1 MSTPAPEPSSDSEG
15 DWEEIVPAD
24 SEPSKDKTLEI
35 TISLPHEAPDSKSKP
50 RISPAERLLR
60 INCHKLH
67 TLALLAN
74 AWVRN
79 RWINDEL
86 LQARLVSLT
95 PMALQTAFAMIHK
108 SRIPD
113 VGRRGRMFET
123 ALRGLVDW
131 WSTEFYTVAFEGHL
145 RSRTFDDV
153 RRAMGDDQD
162 WDTDALREM
171 LDDDGETVRGPK
183 SLMKY
188 ALKQRGT
195 RDMSA
200 QLFTALCRG
209 LGIPARLVVSL
220 QSAPWQ
226 TPKAPSKGK
235 GKAKAPEEVQVV
247 DPKGKGKAKEADVAV
262 FPGGGQRLDGGTVAE
277 PSEKTKGKAPIKL
290 RKQKDKGNV
299 LGVPSTPSTSA
310 AVELGLPLT
319 DPATTPPVFW
329 TEVFSRPDGRWFPV
343 DPIRN
348 RVNQP
353 KDFDPATASGDP
365 ATLKRIQAENRLVY
379 VLAFEDDGFARDV
392 TRRYAKRFTERVV
405 KMQGARQAAWWA
417 RVVEGV
423 TRPYR
428 LNRDDV
434 EDAELDTVQLLE
446 GMPTTIA
453 GFKDHPM
460 YVLTRHL
467 TQTQTIHP
475 PPPLT
480 REVGK
485 FRGEPVYPRSA
496 VVSLKTAE
504 NWLRS
509 AGRSI
514 REGEQPLK
522 LVKARATTLGRMRE
536 VAVLKDGLRTAG
548 EDDQGEVM
556 TGLYAFSQTEL
567 YVPDPVV
574 DGVIPKNNFGN
585 IDLYVPSMLPA
596 GAAHIPYKGTAKLAK
611 QLGFDYAEAVI
622 GFEFRNRRAT
632 PVINGIVVA
641 EENESAIL
649 EAYWEAEQDAAAKAR
664 AKKRDRVLK
673 RWVRLVHGLRIRQ
686 SLQEEY
692 KDRPMRT
699 VDDAGEVRFF
709 FVVAPPA
716 LVRELMLGLVQDIEI
731 RPGLAGG
738 GFLDEADAVVQA
750 FRLPKAYLPA
760 PDGVASGSGTRND
773 DDGAGGGGD
782 DTGQNGPIDYAM
794 DVDPEDVVVEDPIAD
809 PDPEMVVVPKTMQQL
824 AEETAAKLQ
833 LELAKNAMDEDE
845 LVFAEPVVVTKRQQ
859 QARGKKAQQARN
871 SNGNGNAN
879 GRKPATAKGTTSA
892 KSKAKAKVKTTPTRR
907 GASVRKRRRRRDG
920 DTEDEEEEDDEHD
933 ASEDEDVE
941 VSPAKR
947 ARTTTAPAP
956 TRMLRPRR
964 ASTKAVIDYDE
975 TGDGDDDDE

>member
-1 MSTPAPEPSSDSEG
+1 MEPDTDSEG

-24 SEPSKDKTLEI
+24 SEPNKNKTLEI
-35 TISLPHEAPDSKSKP
+35 TISLAHEAPDSKSKP
-50 RISPAERLLR
+50 RMSPAERLLR

-108 SRIPD
+108 SRVPD

-131 WSTEFYTVAFEGHL
+131 WSTDFYTVAFEGHL

-153 RRAMGDDQD
+153 RKAIGDEQE

-220 QSAPWQ
+220 QSVPWQ

-235 GKAKAPEEVQVV
+235 GKAKATEEVQVV
-247 DPKGKGKAKEADVAV
+247 DPKGKGKAKEADIGV

-277 PSEKTKGKAPIKL
+277 PSEKAKGKAPIKL

-299 LGVPSTPSTSA
+299 LGAAPSTPSTSA
-310 AVELGLPLT
+310 PIELGPPLT

-365 ATLKRIQAENRLVY
+365 ATLKRIQAENRMVY

-522 LVKARATTLGRMRE
+522 LVKARAATLGRMRE
-536 VAVLKDGLRTAG
+536 VAVMKDGLRTAG

-692 KDRPMRT
+692 KDRPTRT
-699 VDDAGEVRFF
+699 VDDAGE
-709 FVVAPPA
+709 
-716 LVRELMLGLVQDIEI
+716 DIEI

-738 GFLDEADAVVQA
+738 GFLDEADAVIQA
-750 FRLPKAYLPA
+750 FRLPKAFLPA

-773 DDGAGGGGD
+773 DDGDGGD
-782 DTGQNGPIDYAM
+782 DDMGQNGPIDYAM
-794 DVDPEDVVVEDPIAD
+794 DVDV
-809 PDPEMVVVPKTMQQL
+809 DPEESLLEPIITNPEVPVVVPKTMQQL

-859 QARGKKAQQARN
+859 QARGKKAPKAAQQARN
-871 SNGNGNAN
+871 GNADAN
-879 GRKPATAKGTTSA
+879 GRKPAPAKGPTSAKGKGKA
-892 KSKAKAKVKTTPTRR
+892 KSKAKTTPTRR
-907 GASVRKRRRRRDG
+907 GASVRKRRRRDG
-920 DTEDEEEEDDEHD
+920 DTEDEEEEEGD
-933 ASEDEDVE
+933 ASEEESDADVG

-947 ARTTTAPAP
+947 ARTAAPVVVP
-956 TRMLRPRR
+956 TRTLRPRR

-975 TGDGDDDDE
+975 TGDGEEDDDDE